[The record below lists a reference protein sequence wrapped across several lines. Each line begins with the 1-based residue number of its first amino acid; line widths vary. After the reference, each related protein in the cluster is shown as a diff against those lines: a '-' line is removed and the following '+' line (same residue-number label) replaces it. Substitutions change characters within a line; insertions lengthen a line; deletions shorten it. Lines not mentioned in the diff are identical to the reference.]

1 MGVRSGSW
9 ASVGS
14 DSGTRCYDCRSIH
27 QATRSVDT
35 MTAKRSKRALLPGVS
50 ITLVEGQQAVNDAYF
65 LWLCLGWE

>member
-50 ITLVEGQQAVNDAYF
+50 ITLVEGVNKRLTTRVCGRGA
-65 LWLCLGWE
+65 GV